1 MSESLFIEPIKKLV
15 LKMQKRLSELM
26 NNSPDSGS
34 SASLQES
41 NNLDTN
47 TFNKTDIENQP
58 LGQIPAFIPEIDD
71 DLLEIDTVDNNFL
84 STEEEQVEDTNDLS
98 EFNLE
103 GELKQNPAHDFFMD
117 IEADLP
123 STNQFENWPLS
134 QEQHGIRYN
143 HYVKKPKPFAP
154 K

>member
-103 GELKQNPAHDFFMD
+103 GDNDSLRDLLSMNVKTDPIVLQLLEKHGTLSAEELAQELNEFMQMIKD
-117 IEADLP
+117 RE
-123 STNQFENWPLS
+123 
-134 QEQHGIRYN
+134 
-143 HYVKKPKPFAP
+143 
-154 K
+154 

>member
-103 GELKQNPAHDFFMD
+103 GDNDSLRDLFSMNVKTDPIVLQLLEKHGTLSAEELAQELNEFMQMIKD
-117 IEADLP
+117 RE
-123 STNQFENWPLS
+123 
-134 QEQHGIRYN
+134 
-143 HYVKKPKPFAP
+143 
-154 K
+154 

>member
-58 LGQIPAFIPEIDD
+58 LGQIPAFIPEIND

-103 GELKQNPAHDFFMD
+103 GDNDSLRDLFSMNVKTDPIVLQLLEKHGTLSAEELAQELNEFMQMIKD
-117 IEADLP
+117 RE
-123 STNQFENWPLS
+123 
-134 QEQHGIRYN
+134 
-143 HYVKKPKPFAP
+143 
-154 K
+154 